1 MAHPGCHSA
10 SVHLRTVPARKDQ
23 GNRDR
28 GTFVQ
33 WKSCSRPRLGPLSGH
48 VKRHVW
54 AVRGA
59 CSAEEGEETRW
70 RERRQGGGREVEV
83 GEWPRVVVD
92 GLGRS
97 GVGIVGE
104 MGVCSLM

>member
-1 MAHPGCHSA
+1 M
-10 SVHLRTVPARKDQ
+10 
-23 GNRDR
+23 
-28 GTFVQ
+28 
-33 WKSCSRPRLGPLSGH
+33 PRLGPLSGH

-83 GEWPRVVVD
+83 GECACGPRVVVD
-92 GLGRS
+92 GLRRS

-104 MGVCSLM
+104 NRVRRGSALSCKTHVNSYMGRNVILTW